1 MEDAPEHRRRQMK
14 RQVADDDVR
23 CTGQLVL
30 QEVGPD
36 DAGAGRGV
44 RREPRRATGVDLD
57 GRQRSA
63 EFLQCTR
70 QRAVAG
76 ADFDN
81 GSIGEIDGLHNDG
94 DDAAIVKK
102 VLAKLVP
109 A

>member
-1 MEDAPEHRRRQMK
+1 MK
-14 RQVADDDVR
+14 RQVADDDMR
-23 CTGQLVL
+23 CTRQRIS

-36 DAGAGRGV
+36 DAGAWRGA
-44 RREPRRATGVDLD
+44 RREPRSATGVDLD

-81 GSIGEIDGLHNDG
+81 GSIGAIDDLHNG
-94 DDAAIVKK
+94 SNDAAIVEE
-102 VLAKLVP
+102 VPAKLMP